1 MLTFTA
7 AFLKTHIT
15 KLLVALDTPK
25 DLAELVASSLVGANL
40 AGHDSHGV
48 GLVPGYAAQIRAGT
62 LKPAARA
69 SVEPAS
75 GMLATLAVN
84 GAMGWG
90 PPAGFLATEKTMELA
105 RQYGIAVAVIRECQ
119 HIGRV
124 GQYVERIAA
133 QNLIGIVTCN
143 STSGVAPFGGKHRT
157 LGTNPIAIAAPRQ
170 GGQAPVMF
178 DGSTSVV
185 AGNKLKVQFDKGLPA
200 PAGWIIDR
208 DGQPTTDAEDYF
220 TGGALLP
227 LGGHKGYGLGVMV
240 ELLAGLLSGNSA
252 AFLPDF
258 AAGNGVLVMVIR
270 PDAFIP
276 LDQYLAQ
283 VERACAALKA
293 APSMDPSRPILLPG
307 EPEQIAR
314 AERTANGIPMA
325 EATWQSLYELSDSLG
340 VAIA

>member
-15 KLLVALDTPK
+15 KLLVALDTPN
-25 DLAELVASSLVGANL
+25 DLAELVARSLVGANL

-240 ELLAGLLSGNSA
+240 ELLAGLLSGTS
-252 AFLPDF
+252 
-258 AAGNGVLVMVIR
+258 IWR
-270 PDAFIP
+270 
-276 LDQYLAQ
+276 
-283 VERACAALKA
+283 RW
-293 APSMDPSRPILLPG
+293 S
-307 EPEQIAR
+307 AR
-314 AERTANGIPMA
+314 AQR
-325 EATWQSLYELSDSLG
+325 
-340 VAIA
+340 